1 MSTTPPRPTPETDA
15 EVGYFDL
22 ETAVSA
28 DFARKLERE
37 RDEMREELQQWKML
51 CAWGGTPEHIDQFIK
66 GQQSR
71 IHQAQDIEETCEQ
84 LERER
89 DEAREW
95 QNVKVTKNGETHC
108 LGTLIDLLERE
119 RDEALAKL
127 STVYRWIERNHSDGF
142 IDSQSHLQNLDRVA
156 DAWHDKLED
165 MQRELGKTRDQLE
178 AMREAIKKGYDALT
192 GCVDDSGEL
201 LAERG
206 WWRDEPRCGYQAR
219 YEETKQRIEDAE
231 AALTK
236 LKLFIL

>member
-1 MSTTPPRPTPETDA
+1 MSTPRPTPETDA

-37 RDEMREELQQWKML
+37 RDE
-51 CAWGGTPEHIDQFIK
+51 A
-66 GQQSR
+66 
-71 IHQAQDIEETCEQ
+71 
-84 LERER
+84 
-89 DEAREW
+89 
-95 QNVKVTKNGETHC
+95 
-108 LGTLIDLLERE
+108 
-119 RDEALAKL
+119 
-127 STVYRWIERNHSDGF
+127 
-142 IDSQSHLQNLDRVA
+142 
-156 DAWHDKLED
+156 
-165 MQRELGKTRDQLE
+165 RDQLE

-236 LKLFIL
+236 LKPFILP